1 MPTWHLG
8 PARFSF
14 SSVPPACI
22 AVVGSKATMLTRSL
36 CGSVHDYVR
45 IPSSIKPLIRV
56 VGVEDETSSAACW
69 FGFHIHAKVG
79 SAGQALPGLAM
90 DNEELRM
97 WVLVGTRFSSDNIL
111 VGRSSDSSMCCS
123 CTATCP
129 WYTNPN
135 GSSCCCC
142 VLAQSNQDAPLSFFQ
157 LWSCAGRCMTEYLG
171 AVAPHL

>member
-1 MPTWHLG
+1 MPAKNRIAARNTALDVDLLTAKQSFGKGTPTVLIIYMPTWHLG

-79 SAGQALPGLAM
+79 SAGQALPGLA
-90 DNEELRM
+90 
-97 WVLVGTRFSSDNIL
+97 I
-111 VGRSSDSSMCCS
+111 
-123 CTATCP
+123 
-129 WYTNPN
+129 
-135 GSSCCCC
+135 
-142 VLAQSNQDAPLSFFQ
+142 
-157 LWSCAGRCMTEYLG
+157 AGPPAHG
-171 AVAPHL
+171 Q